1 LVLEVLILLYYLN
14 RFKFLLLFIF
24 ILLGY
29 FTYIIT
35 IKNILDKEKSIK
47 IFKGENLKKI
57 SYEFIQ
63 DKNYFDQNIYLIIF
77 KFYNNIIS
85 NIHYGEFFI
94 DNNSSFLDIMKI
106 ITQPSN
112 VVNKI
117 QIIEGWQKF
126 NLNEYLKKFYDD
138 DIEIN
143 YLDILADT
151 YIIKSGNSLKN
162 LIKLMKVNTNEFFE
176 KHKNSELLIKYS
188 MKDIIII
195 ASLLEKEGLDYDDK
209 RLISSVIFNRLNK
222 GMKLQIDATTIFAL
236 TNGQHKLE
244 RKLSFKDLKLKH
256 PYNTYFIHGL
266 PPNPICFVGRKTI
279 EIVLENYM
287 TNYLFYFYD
296 KFQNKHIFSTN
307 YEQHKLKLHAYR
319 KK

>member
-1 LVLEVLILLYYLN
+1 MVLEVLILLYYLN
-14 RFKFLLLFIF
+14 RFKFLLLFVF

-35 IKNILDKEKSIK
+35 IKNILDREKIIK
-47 IFKGENLKKI
+47 IYKGENLKKI
-57 SYEFIQ
+57 SYKFTQ

-77 KFYNNIIS
+77 KLYNNLIG

-94 DNNSSFLDIMKI
+94 DNNSSFLNLMKI

-112 VVNKI
+112 VMNKI

-126 NLNEYLKKFYDD
+126 NLSEYLKKFYDD

-151 YIIKSGNSLKN
+151 YMIKSGNSLKN
-162 LIKLMKVNTNEFFE
+162 LFKLMQVNTNEFFE
-176 KHKNSELLIKYS
+176 KHKNAELLKKYS
-188 MKDIIII
+188 IKEIIII
-195 ASLLEKEGLDYDDK
+195 ASLLEKEGLDYEDK

-222 GMKLQIDATTIFAL
+222 GMKLQIDATTIFSL
-236 TNGQHKLE
+236 TNGQHKLK
-244 RKLSFKDLKLKH
+244 RKLLLKDLKFKH
-256 PYNTYFIHGL
+256 PYNTYYIYGL
-266 PPNPICFVGRKTI
+266 PPNPICYVGRKTI

-287 TNYLFYFYD
+287 TDYLFYFYD
-296 KFQNKHIFSTN
+296 KFQNKHIYSTN
-307 YEQHKLKLHAYR
+307 YEQHKLKLYAYR